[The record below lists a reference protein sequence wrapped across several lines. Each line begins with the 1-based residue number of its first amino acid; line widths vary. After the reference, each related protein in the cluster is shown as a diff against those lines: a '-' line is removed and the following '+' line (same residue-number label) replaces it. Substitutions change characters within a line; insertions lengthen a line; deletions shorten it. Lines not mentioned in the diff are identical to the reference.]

1 MKKIKITILFLAL
14 LQTFSAVAQ
23 STKIK
28 NLENQREQIKKE
40 IIEINNLLSSNKKQK
55 NLTFRDLEILA
66 AKINNKER
74 LIKINNDQIN
84 LLNADIKSNEIKS
97 EELKLENENVR
108 KDYASMI
115 FNSYKSR
122 LKESKIMFLLSSSTF
137 LEAFKRSQYFSQF
150 SDDRKKYSNKILKN
164 LTSLDSINKILKD
177 KIVAKEDLIKSNNI
191 EKRDLSSE
199 RNNKNK
205 ALSSLKRKENA
216 YKRQINQKQRQADLL
231 DKEIDRLIKEAIRL
245 SNENKKSSTFSL
257 TPEAK
262 ALAESFSKNKGNLP
276 WPVERGVII
285 QKFGLQPHPV
295 VRTTKIKSNG
305 IVIATTKDANIR
317 SVFEGVVLSI
327 LKFKGSNLTVLIKH
341 GNYISA
347 YKNLS
352 KVFVEKGDN
361 INALQI
367 IGEAYTN
374 TNDNK
379 TTLQFSIFNNTTPLD
394 PYLWIAK

>member
-14 LQTFSAVAQ
+14 LQTFLAVAQ
-23 STKIK
+23 SSKIK

-40 IIEINNLLSSNKKQK
+40 IIEINNLLSSNKKEK

-66 AKINNKER
+66 AKINIKER

-122 LKESKIMFLLSSSTF
+122 LKESRIMFLLSSSTF

-177 KIVAKEDLIKSNNI
+177 KIVDKEDLIKSNNA
-191 EKRDLSSE
+191 EKRDLSNE
-199 RNNKNK
+199 RNNKNN

-231 DKEIDRLIKEAIRL
+231 DKEIEKLIKEAIRL

-262 ALAESFSKNKGNLP
+262 ALAESFTKNKGNLP
-276 WPVERGVII
+276 WPVERGAII

-305 IVIATTKDANIR
+305 IVIATTKDANVR

-361 INALQI
+361 IDALQI

-374 TNDNK
+374 INDNK

>member
-1 MKKIKITILFLAL
+1 MFVGQTQKIKE
-14 LQTFSAVAQ
+14 
-23 STKIK
+23 
-28 NLENQREQIKKE
+28 LENKRKVLKDEILKINSLLIDNSKK
-40 IIEINNLLSSNKKQK
+40 KKNAFSDLE
-55 NLTFRDLEILA
+55 NLTL
-66 AKINNKER
+66 KINRKQS
-74 LIKINNDQIN
+74 LIKLTNQQIN
-84 LLNADIKSNEIKS
+84 LLNSNVEKNEDKINRLNIEILS
-97 EELKLENENVR
+97 AR
-108 KDYASMI
+108 KDYADMI

-122 LKESKIMFLLSSSTF
+122 LKESRIMFLLSSSTF

-164 LTSLDSINKILKD
+164 LTSLDSINMRLKE

-191 EKRDLSSE
+191 EKRDLSNE

-305 IVIATTKDANIR
+305 IVIATTKDANVR

>member
-1 MKKIKITILFLAL
+1 MKKIKTTILFLAL

-23 STKIK
+23 SSKIK

-40 IIEINNLLSSNKKQK
+40 IIEINNLLSSNKKEK

-66 AKINNKER
+66 AKINIKER

-122 LKESKIMFLLSSSTF
+122 LKESRIMFLLSSSTF

-177 KIVAKEDLIKSNNI
+177 KIVDKEDLIKSNNA
-191 EKRDLSSE
+191 EKRDLSNE
-199 RNNKNK
+199 RNNKNN

-231 DKEIDRLIKEAIRL
+231 DKEIDKLIKEAIRL

-262 ALAESFSKNKGNLP
+262 ALAESFTKNKGNLP
-276 WPVERGVII
+276 WPVERGAII

-305 IVIATTKDANIR
+305 IVIATTKDANVR

-374 TNDNK
+374 INDNK

>member
-1 MKKIKITILFLAL
+1 MNKIKITILFLTL

-23 STKIK
+23 SSKIK

-40 IIEINNLLSSNKKQK
+40 IIEINKLLSSNKKQK

-66 AKINNKER
+66 AKINTKER

-84 LLNADIKSNEIKS
+84 LLNADIKSNETKS

-122 LKESKIMFLLSSSTF
+122 LKESRIMFLLSSSTF

-164 LTSLDSINKILKD
+164 LTSLDSINKILSE
-177 KIVAKEDLIKSNNI
+177 KIVVKEDLIKSNNI
-191 EKRDLSSE
+191 EKRDLTNE
-199 RNNKNK
+199 RINKNK

-216 YKRQINQKQRQADLL
+216 YKRQINQKQTQADLL

-245 SNENKKSSTFSL
+245 SNENKKSLTFSL

-305 IVIATTKDANIR
+305 IVIATTKDANVR
-317 SVFEGVVLSI
+317 SVFEGVILSI

-374 TNDNK
+374 INDNK

-394 PYLWIAK
+394 PNLWIAK

>member
-14 LQTFSAVAQ
+14 LQTLSAVAQ

-84 LLNADIKSNEIKS
+84 LLNTDIKSNEIKS
-97 EELKLENENVR
+97 EELKIENENVR

-137 LEAFKRSQYFSQF
+137 LEAFKRSQYFLQF

-205 ALSSLKRKENA
+205 ALSSLKTKENA

-245 SNENKKSSTFSL
+245 SNENNKSSTFSL

-305 IVIATTKDANIR
+305 IVIATTKDANVR

-374 TNDNK
+374 INDNK

>member
-1 MKKIKITILFLAL
+1 MNKIKITILFLTL

-23 STKIK
+23 SSKIK

-66 AKINNKER
+66 AKINTKER

-84 LLNADIKSNEIKS
+84 LLNADIKSNETKS

-122 LKESKIMFLLSSSTF
+122 LKESRIMFLLSSSTF

-164 LTSLDSINKILKD
+164 LTSLDSINKILSE
-177 KIVAKEDLIKSNNI
+177 KIVVKEDLIKSNNI
-191 EKRDLSSE
+191 EKRDLTNE
-199 RNNKNK
+199 RINKNK

-216 YKRQINQKQRQADLL
+216 YKRQINQKQTQADLL

-305 IVIATTKDANIR
+305 IVIATTKDANVR
-317 SVFEGVVLSI
+317 SVFEGVILSI

-374 TNDNK
+374 INDNK

-394 PYLWIAK
+394 PNLWIAK

>member
-1 MKKIKITILFLAL
+1 LKKIKTTILFLAL

-23 STKIK
+23 SSKIK

-40 IIEINNLLSSNKKQK
+40 IIEINNLLSSNKKEK

-66 AKINNKER
+66 AKINIKER

-122 LKESKIMFLLSSSTF
+122 LKESRIMFLLSSSTF

-164 LTSLDSINKILKD
+164 LTSLDSVNKILKD
-177 KIVAKEDLIKSNNI
+177 KIVDKEDLIKSNNA
-191 EKRDLSSE
+191 EKRDLSNE
-199 RNNKNK
+199 RNNKNN

-231 DKEIDRLIKEAIRL
+231 DKEIDKLIKEAIRL

-262 ALAESFSKNKGNLP
+262 ALAESFTKNKGNLP
-276 WPVERGVII
+276 WPVERGAII

-305 IVIATTKDANIR
+305 IVIATTKDANVR

-374 TNDNK
+374 INDNK

>member
-1 MKKIKITILFLAL
+1 MKKIKTTILFLAL

-23 STKIK
+23 SSKIK

-40 IIEINNLLSSNKKQK
+40 IIEINNLLSSNKKEK

-66 AKINNKER
+66 AKINIKER

-122 LKESKIMFLLSSSTF
+122 LKESRIMFLLSSSTF

-177 KIVAKEDLIKSNNI
+177 KIVDKEDLIKSNNA
-191 EKRDLSSE
+191 EKRDLSNE
-199 RNNKNK
+199 RNNKNN

-231 DKEIDRLIKEAIRL
+231 DKEIDKLIKEAIRL

-262 ALAESFSKNKGNLP
+262 ALAESFTKNKGNLP
-276 WPVERGVII
+276 WPVERGAII

-305 IVIATTKDANIR
+305 IVIATTKDANVR
-317 SVFEGVVLSI
+317 SVFEGLVLSI

-361 INALQI
+361 IDALQI

-374 TNDNK
+374 INDNK

>member
-1 MKKIKITILFLAL
+1 LNKIKITILFLTL

-23 STKIK
+23 SSKIK

-66 AKINNKER
+66 AKINTKER

-84 LLNADIKSNEIKS
+84 LLNADIKSNETKS

-122 LKESKIMFLLSSSTF
+122 LKESRIMFLLSSSTF

-164 LTSLDSINKILKD
+164 LTSLDSINKILSE
-177 KIVAKEDLIKSNNI
+177 KIVVKEDLIKSNNI
-191 EKRDLSSE
+191 EKRDLTNE
-199 RNNKNK
+199 RINKNK

-216 YKRQINQKQRQADLL
+216 YKRQINQKQTQADLL

-305 IVIATTKDANIR
+305 IVIATTKDANVR
-317 SVFEGVVLSI
+317 SVFEGVILSI

-374 TNDNK
+374 INDNK

-394 PYLWIAK
+394 PNLWIAK

>member
-23 STKIK
+23 SSKIK

-40 IIEINNLLSSNKKQK
+40 IIEINNLLSSNKKEK

-66 AKINNKER
+66 AKINIKER

-122 LKESKIMFLLSSSTF
+122 LKESRIMFLLSSSTF

-177 KIVAKEDLIKSNNI
+177 KIVNKEDLIKSNNA
-191 EKRDLSSE
+191 EKRDLSNE
-199 RNNKNK
+199 RNNKNN

-231 DKEIDRLIKEAIRL
+231 DKEIEKLIKEAIRL

-262 ALAESFSKNKGNLP
+262 ALAESFTKNKGNLP
-276 WPVERGVII
+276 WPVERGAII

-361 INALQI
+361 IDALQI

-374 TNDNK
+374 INDNK

>member
-14 LQTFSAVAQ
+14 LQTLSAVAQ

-40 IIEINNLLSSNKKQK
+40 IIEINNLLSSNKKEK

-66 AKINNKER
+66 AKINIKER
-74 LIKINNDQIN
+74 LIKINNNQIN

-122 LKESKIMFLLSSSTF
+122 LKESRIMFLLSSSTF

-164 LTSLDSINKILKD
+164 LTSLDSIKKILKD
-177 KIVAKEDLIKSNNI
+177 KVVDKEDLIKSNNA
-191 EKRDLSSE
+191 EKRDLSNE
-199 RNNKNK
+199 RNNKNN

-231 DKEIDRLIKEAIRL
+231 DKEIEKLIKEAIRL

-262 ALAESFSKNKGNLP
+262 ALAESFTKNKGNLP
-276 WPVERGVII
+276 WPVERGAII

-305 IVIATTKDANIR
+305 IVIATTKDANVR

-374 TNDNK
+374 INDNK

>member
-14 LQTFSAVAQ
+14 LQTFAAVAQ

-28 NLENQREQIKKE
+28 NLENQRAQIKKE
-40 IIEINNLLSSNKKQK
+40 IIEINNLLSSNKKEK

-66 AKINNKER
+66 TKINTKER

-97 EELKLENENVR
+97 EDLKLENENVR

-122 LKESKIMFLLSSSTF
+122 LKESRIMFLLSSSTF

-164 LTSLDSINKILKD
+164 LTSLDSINKILKN

-191 EKRDLSSE
+191 EKRELSNE

-216 YKRQINQKQRQADLL
+216 YNRQINQKQRQADLL

-262 ALAESFSKNKGNLP
+262 ALAESFTKNKGNLP
-276 WPVERGVII
+276 WPVERGAII
-285 QKFGLQPHPV
+285 QKFGLQPHPI

-305 IVIATTKDANIR
+305 IVIATTKDANVR

-341 GNYISA
+341 GNYITA

-374 TNDNK
+374 INDNK

>member
-1 MKKIKITILFLAL
+1 MKKIKTTILFLAL

-23 STKIK
+23 SSKIK

-40 IIEINNLLSSNKKQK
+40 IIEINNLLSSNKKEK

-66 AKINNKER
+66 AKINIKER

-122 LKESKIMFLLSSSTF
+122 LKESRIMFLLSSSTF

-177 KIVAKEDLIKSNNI
+177 KIVDKEDLIKSNNA
-191 EKRDLSSE
+191 EKRDLSNE
-199 RNNKNK
+199 RNNKNN

-216 YKRQINQKQRQADLL
+216 YKRQINQRQRQADLL
-231 DKEIDRLIKEAIRL
+231 DKEIDKLIKEAIRL

-262 ALAESFSKNKGNLP
+262 ALAESFTKNKGNLP
-276 WPVERGVII
+276 WPVERGAII

-305 IVIATTKDANIR
+305 IVIATTKDANVR

-361 INALQI
+361 IDALQI

-374 TNDNK
+374 INDNK

>member
-1 MKKIKITILFLAL
+1 M
-14 LQTFSAVAQ
+14 
-23 STKIK
+23 
-28 NLENQREQIKKE
+28 
-40 IIEINNLLSSNKKQK
+40 
-55 NLTFRDLEILA
+55 
-66 AKINNKER
+66 
-74 LIKINNDQIN
+74 
-84 LLNADIKSNEIKS
+84 
-97 EELKLENENVR
+97 
-108 KDYASMI
+108 
-115 FNSYKSR
+115 
-122 LKESKIMFLLSSSTF
+122 
-137 LEAFKRSQYFSQF
+137 
-150 SDDRKKYSNKILKN
+150 
-164 LTSLDSINKILKD
+164 
-177 KIVAKEDLIKSNNI
+177 
-191 EKRDLSSE
+191 
-199 RNNKNK
+199 
-205 ALSSLKRKENA
+205 
-216 YKRQINQKQRQADLL
+216 
-231 DKEIDRLIKEAIRL
+231 
-245 SNENKKSSTFSL
+245 
-257 TPEAK
+257 
-262 ALAESFSKNKGNLP
+262 P

-374 TNDNK
+374 INDNK
-379 TTLQFSIFNNTTPLD
+379 TTLQFSIFNNTIPLD

>member
-1 MKKIKITILFLAL
+1 MKKIKTTILFLAL

-23 STKIK
+23 SSKIK

-40 IIEINNLLSSNKKQK
+40 IIEINNLLSSNKKEK

-66 AKINNKER
+66 AKINIKER

-108 KDYASMI
+108 KDYASMM

-122 LKESKIMFLLSSSTF
+122 LKESRIMFLLSSSTF

-164 LTSLDSINKILKD
+164 LTSLDSVNKILKD
-177 KIVAKEDLIKSNNI
+177 KIVDKEDLIKSNNA
-191 EKRDLSSE
+191 EKRDLSNE
-199 RNNKNK
+199 RNNKNN

-231 DKEIDRLIKEAIRL
+231 DKEIDKLIKEAIRL
-245 SNENKKSSTFSL
+245 SNENKKSSIFSL

-262 ALAESFSKNKGNLP
+262 ALAESFTKNKGNLP
-276 WPVERGVII
+276 WPVERGAII

-305 IVIATTKDANIR
+305 IVIATTKDANVR

-374 TNDNK
+374 INDNK

>member
-1 MKKIKITILFLAL
+1 MKKIKITFLFLTL
-14 LQTFSAVAQ
+14 LQTFTTVAQ
-23 STKIK
+23 TSKIK

-40 IIEINNLLSSNKKQK
+40 IIEINNLLSSNKKEK
-55 NLTFRDLEILA
+55 NLTFKDLEIIA
-66 AKINNKER
+66 AKINTKER

-84 LLNADIKSNEIKS
+84 LLNSEIKSNKTKS

-108 KDYASMI
+108 KDYASII

-122 LKESKIMFLLSSSTF
+122 LKESRIMFLLSSSTF

-150 SDDRKKYSNKILKN
+150 SEDRKNYSNKILKN

-191 EKRDLSSE
+191 EKRELSNE

-262 ALAESFSKNKGNLP
+262 ALAESFTKNKGNLP
-276 WPVERGVII
+276 WPVERGAII

-305 IVIATTKDANIR
+305 IVIATTKDANVR

-374 TNDNK
+374 INDNK

>member
-1 MKKIKITILFLAL
+1 MF
-14 LQTFSAVAQ
+14 
-23 STKIK
+23 
-28 NLENQREQIKKE
+28 
-40 IIEINNLLSSNKKQK
+40 LLSSS
-55 NLTFRDLEILA
+55 TFLEA
-66 AKINNKER
+66 FKRSQYFSQFSDDRK
-74 LIKINNDQIN
+74 
-84 LLNADIKSNEIKS
+84 KS

-205 ALSSLKRKENA
+205 ALSSLKTKENA

-262 ALAESFSKNKGNLP
+262 ALAESFSKNKGNLKMYNYVP
-276 WPVERGVII
+276 E
-285 QKFGLQPHPV
+285 
-295 VRTTKIKSNG
+295 
-305 IVIATTKDANIR
+305 
-317 SVFEGVVLSI
+317 
-327 LKFKGSNLTVLIKH
+327 NLPESTRVPL
-341 GNYISA
+341 
-347 YKNLS
+347 
-352 KVFVEKGDN
+352 VFVLHGCTQSAEQIASETGWNKLADSLHFIVVYPEQRMINNVGKCFNFFFCSWN
-361 INALQI
+361 IFI
-367 IGEAYTN
+367 V
-374 TNDNK
+374 
-379 TTLQFSIFNNTTPLD
+379 F
-394 PYLWIAK
+394 

>member
-23 STKIK
+23 SSKIK

-40 IIEINNLLSSNKKQK
+40 IIEINNLLSSNKKEK

-66 AKINNKER
+66 AKINIKER

-122 LKESKIMFLLSSSTF
+122 LKESRIMFLLSSSTF

-177 KIVAKEDLIKSNNI
+177 KIVNKEDLIKSNNA
-191 EKRDLSSE
+191 EKRDLSNE
-199 RNNKNK
+199 RNNKNN

-231 DKEIDRLIKEAIRL
+231 DKEIDKLIKEAIRL

-262 ALAESFSKNKGNLP
+262 ALAESFTKNKGNLP
-276 WPVERGVII
+276 WPVERGAII

-305 IVIATTKDANIR
+305 IVIATTKDANVR

-361 INALQI
+361 IDALQI

-374 TNDNK
+374 INDNK
-379 TTLQFSIFNNTTPLD
+379 TTLQFSSFNNTTPLD

>member
-14 LQTFSAVAQ
+14 LQTFLAVAQ
-23 STKIK
+23 SSKIK

-40 IIEINNLLSSNKKQK
+40 IIEINNLLSSNKKEK

-66 AKINNKER
+66 AKINIKER

-122 LKESKIMFLLSSSTF
+122 LKESRIMFLLSSSTF

-177 KIVAKEDLIKSNNI
+177 KIVNKEDLIKSNNA
-191 EKRDLSSE
+191 EKRDLSNE
-199 RNNKNK
+199 RNNKNN

-231 DKEIDRLIKEAIRL
+231 DKEIEKLIKEAIRL

-262 ALAESFSKNKGNLP
+262 ALAESFTKNKGNLP
-276 WPVERGVII
+276 WPVERGAII

-305 IVIATTKDANIR
+305 IVIATTKDANVR

-361 INALQI
+361 IDALQI

-374 TNDNK
+374 INDNK